1 MGGSEL
7 IVVLIAALILFGGKR
22 LPELARQW
30 GKTIR
35 DMRRAWEEIKRQMG
49 LDLMDDIKS
58 PPRPPRPT
66 PPTNPPS
73 QPPTTPNVKEP

>member
-22 LPELARQW
+22 LPELARSA

-35 DMRRAWEEIKRQMG
+35 DLRRDWEEIKRQIG
-49 LDLMDDIKS
+49 LDLMDDIK
-58 PPRPPRPT
+58 T
-66 PPTNPPS
+66 PP
-73 QPPTTPNVKEP
+73 QPPKPTLPPVTPPPPTSTPPVKEP